1 MLDNV
6 LRFILLDRA
15 LYCALF
21 QNFPS
26 GNCKRKTSGW
36 CFWNIATFSSF
47 SIKDMLT
54 LSITKFIKPSRDS
67 LVVCCICS
75 LYSSK
80 EIWWQAE
87 EMTGGWPCSV
97 CRYFICLVTSDFMS
111 GGIVKM
117 CFRCLIMKE
126 MRSCAVFLKQKRN
139 KFNSTFYTHDRKL
152 NCLDKVCIHILKLH
166 LHVYSKNS
174 SLEKIRNYMSHTFI
188 TRYLHNFH
196 LLKQFFK
203 VFIRIVFYIHYFILQ
218 WNNIFKCF
226 IFV

>member
-1 MLDNV
+1 MTINTCAQDTHTIRNKMSVVQNV
-6 LRFILLDRA
+6 LRFTLLDRA

-67 LVVCCICS
+67 LVVFCICS

-126 MRSCAVFLKQKRN
+126 MRSCAVFLKQKKTKNLIAHSIHTIESWIAWIRYVY
-139 KFNSTFYTHDRKL
+139 TFWSYICMCTA
-152 NCLDKVCIHILKLH
+152 
-166 LHVYSKNS
+166 
-174 SLEKIRNYMSHTFI
+174 KI
-188 TRYLHNFH
+188 
-196 LLKQFFK
+196 
-203 VFIRIVFYIHYFILQ
+203 VV
-218 WNNIFKCF
+218 
-226 IFV
+226 